1 MTGLL
6 SRQSNDATMDWT
18 WYFLPFYRL
27 NYKLIEKKTK
37 NINQI
42 IRENDCSHTV
52 MLPTS

>member
-27 NYKLIEKKTK
+27 NYKLIEKKQKTL
-37 NINQI
+37 
-42 IRENDCSHTV
+42 IRSLEK
-52 MLPTS
+52 MIAAIQ